1 MGHVKK
7 GRIIAYDNIA
17 VASAIT
23 SVERTIN
30 GAAPPANTTLGN
42 GENIAD
48 GDDYGEERLVADSA
62 LIEIERV
69 GGA

>member
-1 MGHVKK
+1 MSHVKK
-7 GRIIAYDNIA
+7 GRQIAYDNIA

-30 GAAPPANTTLGN
+30 GAAPPANTTIGN
-42 GENIAD
+42 GENIQV
-48 GDDYGEERLVADSA
+48 GVDYGEERTVASSA
-62 LIEIERV
+62 LLEIERV